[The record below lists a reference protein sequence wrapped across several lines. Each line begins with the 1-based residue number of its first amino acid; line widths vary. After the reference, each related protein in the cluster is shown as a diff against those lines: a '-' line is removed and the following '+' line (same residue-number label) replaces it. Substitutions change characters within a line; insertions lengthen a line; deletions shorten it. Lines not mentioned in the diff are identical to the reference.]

1 MNRTLIR
8 NAFILNNSNEVNNA
22 NYANSLSM
30 GNVARFVL
38 SANGDSLLIL
48 DSYKLSRFRQE
59 C

>member
-1 MNRTLIR
+1 MNRALIM
-8 NAFILNNSNEVNNA
+8 NAYIQNNRSEVNNA

-38 SANGDSLLIL
+38 SANGDSLLIW